1 VLEKFR
7 YKADKNE
14 QVIKTLDAISKEIY
28 NKGYWEGD
36 CKTVSC
42 INANLLE
49 FSNIKRQ
56 YLIFW
61 QRNERVRHVSNLVE
75 SFTGKKF
82 VSDELLNR
90 YKYYELLTIEQYEKI
105 TNLKAFKVYE
115 I

>member
-1 VLEKFR
+1 
-7 YKADKNE
+7 
-14 QVIKTLDAISKEIY
+14 
-28 NKGYWEGD
+28 
-36 CKTVSC
+36 
-42 INANLLE
+42 
-49 FSNIKRQ
+49 
-56 YLIFW
+56 
-61 QRNERVRHVSNLVE
+61 LVE